1 MRRNWSRTGIP
12 PSPFESDEEIMSV
25 RQAAPSVKIRQSSS
39 VKAKAGSIS
48 ERRVATPRP
57 DLVVVKIGGS
67 QQKATVS
74 VKERAPEVVARVVR
88 VMNKPGTD
96 RNRVFRSDSGKTI
109 YAYSIDSKDTTKVV
123 REDSAGQ
130 RTFGRLV
137 SGRFRSLS
145 SAKTN

>member
-12 PSPFESDEEIMSV
+12 PSPFESDDEIMSV

-109 YAYSIDSKDTTKVV
+109 YAYSIDSNYM
-123 REDSAGQ
+123 S
-130 RTFGRLV
+130 FG
-137 SGRFRSLS
+137 
-145 SAKTN
+145 